1 MMGRR
6 PRLAATAAGGRRRGI
21 ETQRFEEKA
30 EEVDLE
36 EVKAARERAAAAL
49 RAAHERAAARE

>member
-1 MMGRR
+1 MALEHYKASIR
-6 PRLAATAAGGRRRGI
+6 TAGGRRRGI
-21 ETQRFEEKA
+21 EAQRFEEKA

-49 RAAHERAAARE
+49 RAAHERAAARD

>member
-1 MMGRR
+1 MC
-6 PRLAATAAGGRRRGI
+6 AAAPARGGRRRGI
-21 ETQRFEEKA
+21 EAQRFEEKA

-49 RAAHERAAARE
+49 RAAHERAAARD